1 MKKLLSAAIA
11 VILALSCTVSAFAAT
26 DAASPDEPKTVESIT
41 IKKLPDKLV
50 YNDNDVTT
58 SDEGVTS
65 ILEMLELEFA
75 LALDLTGAEIEA
87 TYSDGSVGSVDPSD
101 CTATLIDGFKMGM
114 IYDYIYNQDA
124 ETEEEYMAWLNGL
137 MEMIYRD
144 YTVEVEYMGAKDT
157 YTITFEQ
164 AEFDPD
170 YPPYDEDSIY
180 EVVSVKNP
188 DKLYYTKDDIEIDE
202 YDDITEYMLP
212 IDYTGMEVV
221 VRNTET
227 GELTTLTFED
237 YDISYLLVDD
247 IDKKNQTLTVECFEY
262 VTDDINVYNDYV
274 EFSFDIYY
282 NFDKTEPTT
291 PTENQK
297 PATKDTPKKTTPV
310 DNSAVQTGTPTT
322 ALILVVLLL
331 SGSAALFFAYRRKIE
346 R

>member
-26 DAASPDEPKTVESIT
+26 DSASPDEPKTVESID

-87 TYSDGSVGSVDPSD
+87 TYSDGSVGNVDPSD
-101 CTATLIDGFKMGM
+101 CTATLTDGFKMGM
-114 IYDYIYNQDA
+114 IYDYIYNQNA
-124 ETEEEYMAWLNGL
+124 ETEEEYIEWLNGL
-137 MEMIYRD
+137 NAMIYRD
-144 YTVEVEYMGAKDT
+144 YTVEVEYMGAKDS
-157 YTITFEQ
+157 YTIKFEQ
-164 AEFDPD
+164 APSDPD
-170 YPPYDEDSIY
+170 YPPYEESIY

-188 DKLYYTKDDIEIDE
+188 DKLYYSKDDVEVDE
-202 YDDITEYMLP
+202 YYEDDNMLWVS
-212 IDYTGMEVV
+212 YEGLEVV

-227 GELTTLTFED
+227 GELTTVKYAAD
-237 YDISYLLVDD
+237 DGQYLYIDD
-247 IDKKNQTLTVECFEY
+247 IDEKNQTLTVEDWGFA
-262 VTDDINVYNDYV
+262 TDDLDVENDYF

-291 PTENQK
+291 AAPVENIK
-297 PATKDTPKKTTPV
+297 PATDDTVAKSV
-310 DNSAVQTGTPTT
+310 DNGAIQTGTPTT
-322 ALILVVLLL
+322 AIVLVVLLL

-346 R
+346 K